1 MRERIKNNNFANYD
15 LIKRKNHLSLEFHAG
30 CLWSRQNVSK
40 DGDIEKCMLDVNK
53 EVANYDTKKLGKIKY
68 FECTLIYNVPL
79 IEQIKEQKRL
89 LNKSD
94 YYEVEITNDQQ
105 VHMLFAI
112 MYDQKSS
119 TLIILNDLVDYLDTV
134 CLLSEKIDG
143 IKKIKFVLRGL
154 GGGFLED
161 ETDNE
166 YIQKDLENKDWEDCI
181 LDIKSEMK
189 KASPSINEADLDIN
203 LLKDFR
209 KNINSNIKI
218 EFEDLEKD
226 ELKIL
231 KENKII

>member
-1 MRERIKNNNFANYD
+1 MKERIKNNNFADYD
-15 LIKRKNHLSLEFHAG
+15 LIKKKNHLSLEFHAG

-40 DGDIEKCMLDVNK
+40 DKDIEECMLNVDK
-53 EVANYDTKKLGKIKY
+53 EVASYDVKKLGKIKY
-68 FECTLIYNVPL
+68 FECSLIYNVPL

-105 VHMLFAI
+105 VHMLFVI

-119 TLIILNDLVDYLDTV
+119 TLIILNDLVDYLDSV
-134 CLLSEKIDG
+134 CFLSKKIDG

-154 GGGFLED
+154 GGGFLEN
-161 ETDNE
+161 EIDNE
-166 YIQKDLENKDWEDCI
+166 YIQKDLENKDWEDWI

-189 KASPSINEADLDIN
+189 NASPSINEADLDIN

-209 KNINSNIKI
+209 KKINSNIKI
-218 EFEDLEKD
+218 EFEDLEED